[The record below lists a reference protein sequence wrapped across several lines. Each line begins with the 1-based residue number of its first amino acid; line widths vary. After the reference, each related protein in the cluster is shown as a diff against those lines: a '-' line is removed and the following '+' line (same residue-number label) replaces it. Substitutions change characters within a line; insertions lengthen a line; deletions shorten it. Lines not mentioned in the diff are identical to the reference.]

1 MIDWTKSMRQS
12 FEFYKVD
19 PITWGNTEQI
29 TTIIDCT
36 IDNDSD
42 TDTLGSGRI
51 ESTTTLDEQYV
62 RIYMIAEQDNVSYKI
77 PLATRL
83 VQSPSSVFNGKY
95 TKITSDAYT
104 PLIELKENRPLLG
117 YSVVENTNIME
128 IAGTLCTENMRAPVI
143 PVTNNEKL
151 QIAFIAQTDDTWLS
165 FLRDLIGNADYKF
178 AIDELGKVMFE
189 PYQDINSLQPVW
201 TFDDGNSSIL
211 YPEVTYDRDIY
222 DIPNVVEV
230 IYSTEGYYFT
240 SRIVNNDPNSPVS
253 VQNRGREIV
262 YRETNPNSYNIVF
275 QSQLNTYAE
284 KLLKTL
290 SSVEC
295 KITYKHGYCP
305 VRIGDCVLL
314 NYKAAGLNNVKAVVK
329 TQSIKC
335 EPGCPVTETATFIS
349 NLWR

>member
-1 MIDWTKSMRQS
+1 MIDWTKSMNQS

-19 PITWGNTEQI
+19 PITWGNVEQI

-42 TDTLGSGRI
+42 ADTLGSGSI
-51 ESTTTLDEQYV
+51 ESTTTFDEQYV
-62 RIYMIAEQDNVSYKI
+62 RIYMIAEQDNATYKI

-117 YSVVENTNIME
+117 YSVVKNKNIMD

-143 PVTNNEKL
+143 PVKNNEKL
-151 QIAFIAQTDDTWLS
+151 QLAFIAQTDDTWLS
-165 FLRDLIGNADYKF
+165 FLRDLISNADYKF
-178 AIDELGKVMFE
+178 AIDELGKVMFA
-189 PYQDINSLQPVW
+189 PDQDINSLQPVW

-230 IYSTEGYYFT
+230 IYSSEGYYFT

-253 VQNRGREIV
+253 IQNRGREIV
-262 YRETNPNSYNIVF
+262 YRETNPSSYNIVF

-335 EPGCPVTETATFIS
+335 VPGCPVTETATFIS